1 MENKTNT
8 GAAFKNDYKKEDKH
22 PDWKGTVN
30 IDGKEKAIALWEREK
45 NGKKYY
51 SIAFSEPYKKPS
63 GHEGLPQTK
72 KESVSDPDV
81 LGSYNNDSDLL
92 PF

>member
-8 GAAFKNDYKKEDKH
+8 GSAFKNDYKKEDKH

-30 IDGKEKAIALWEREK
+30 VDGKDKAIALWEREK

-63 GHEGLPQTK
+63 GHEGVPQTK
-72 KESVSDPDV
+72 SEFVVDTAIEKE
-81 LGSYNNDSDLL
+81 YNDSL